1 MTEQEMI
8 QQHINECSHRIDVI
22 NDFIASN
29 SSAIKEKGEENI
41 LILKTAI
48 SALEEIQKK
57 QGWIPVT
64 ERLPETRQAVIVTV
78 HSSEWISDYN
88 SVGFPEEEKK
98 HHSES
103 QGVYVGYL
111 EKDGKW
117 WFLDEDMCEV
127 LCEKEFGNDKG
138 RVYDV
143 VIAWMP
149 LPEPYK
155 MENEQKG
162 DFYV

>member
-64 ERLPETRQAVIVTV
+64 EQLPEIKNNKDIFEDIENFIKSCYLVTDGDAVCIAVF
-78 HSSEWISDYN
+78 S
-88 SVGFPEEEKK
+88 
-98 HHSES
+98 
-103 QGVYVGYL
+103 
-111 EKDGKW
+111 KDGK
-117 WFLDEDMCEV
+117 FVDMDDAIPFDGIV
-127 LCEKEFGNDKG
+127 
-138 RVYDV
+138 
-143 VIAWMP
+143 AWMP

-155 MENEQKG
+155 PENKTGGAQ
-162 DFYV
+162 